1 MRFLDELLGRNTA
14 DEEQSTGQEEGTA
27 TVEIRE
33 APELGHCG
41 TVEFRGE
48 RHSMLDVAF
57 SPNDEYVALFR
68 HQSPVFLFHGDELQF
83 AGAVE
88 RPNAAAVVDDGT
100 VAVVEWM
107 SREETNGTL
116 HVFDSEG
123 ETVLKEVFD
132 ANLEPVAITPDGQY
146 VATATFNP
154 DCSTY
159 IFDTVAGERRT
170 RHENLQGNKL
180 NLVFD
185 QEDGDWVLYLSD
197 SRDGDPLYGID
208 LDGEV
213 IWRSPAFEQAQR
225 KGQLLSKDHDPSTSQ
240 RR

>member
-1 MRFLDELLGRNTA
+1 MGLLDKLLGRNTA
-14 DEEQSTGQEEGTA
+14 AEEQAPGQEEATA
-27 TVEIRE
+27 TVAIQG
-33 APELGHCG
+33 APELGHRG

-57 SPNDEYVALFR
+57 SPNAEYVVLFR
-68 HQSPVFLFHGDELQF
+68 YQSPVFVFREDELQF
-83 AGAVE
+83 AKEVA
-88 RPNAAAVVDDGT
+88 RPNAAAVVDNGT

-107 SREETNGTL
+107 ARDDTNATL
-116 HVFDSEG
+116 QIFDSEG
-123 ETVLKEVFD
+123 ETVLTEVFN

-159 IFDTVAGERRT
+159 IFDTAAGECRT

-180 NLVFD
+180 NLVFE

-197 SRDGDPLYGID
+197 SRDGDPLYGIN

-213 IWRSPAFEQAQR
+213 IWRSPAFEKAQR
-225 KGQLLSKDHDPSTSQ
+225 TGQLLSGDHDLSSSQ